1 MDRWTE
7 LELFVQVAETG
18 SLSRAAEALA
28 RDVEQVAD
36 LAERNEHLVHDNQEL
51 SGYLEQMAGQLGDT
65 LKTYRFEPT
74 C

>member
-1 MDRWTE
+1 IAQASIE
-7 LELFVQVAETG
+7 Q
-18 SLSRAAEALA
+18 SRAAEALA
-28 RDVEQVAD
+28 RDVEQVAG

-65 LKTYRFEPT
+65 LKTNRFEPT